1 MNLKHIKALLSQIKP
16 ELRRKYKVKEIGIFG
31 SYARG
36 EQKKT
41 SDLDVLVK
49 FDKNASL
56 FDFVELGNFLE
67 EKLKVKVDV
76 VSEGGVRK
84 ELKNIIM
91 KEVIMV

>member
-1 MNLKHIKALLSQIKP
+1 MNMKRIKSVISQSKP
-16 ELRRKYKVKEIGIFG
+16 ELKKKYKVKEIGIFG

-41 SDLDVLVK
+41 SDLDILIR
-49 FDKNASL
+49 FDKDASL

-67 EKLKVKVDV
+67 EKLKVKIDI

-84 ELKNIIM
+84 ELKNAIM
-91 KEVIMV
+91 KEVVMV

>member
-1 MNLKHIKALLSQIKP
+1 MNLKRIQSILTDNRN
-16 ELRRKYKVKEIGIFG
+16 ELKKKYKVKEIGIFG

-49 FDKNASL
+49 FDKNATL
-56 FDFVELGNFLE
+56 FDFVELGDFLE
-67 EKLKVKVDV
+67 EKLKIKVDI

-84 ELKNIIM
+84 ELKNNIM
-91 KEVIMV
+91 KEVIMA